1 MTVQEASFPVWR
13 EKSRCGQPVQSGA
26 NIIVIIVITSADDG
40 HFIIHIIY
48 AGKGGEGGWILQQI
62 LVVEFQPELQ

>member
-26 NIIVIIVITSADDG
+26 NIIVIIVITSVDDG

-48 AGKGGEGGWILQQI
+48 ARGGGGGWILQQI
-62 LVVEFQPELQ
+62 LVVEFQPERQ